1 MSVNEELQEHAEH
14 ASDPFSRKA
23 GAGMAIIAAFLAM
36 VAVYAHITTTEELL
50 SQQKASD
57 QWAYYQAKSIRRYE
71 SEVARDILGATG
83 GAAAARAAEKYA
95 ANFAR
100 YQKES
105 EEIQEKAREYE
116 RESAVMGKR
125 ALRLHFGEV
134 FLEIAIVLSSL
145 AILTRRYLFWYMGI
159 AGAVIGLA
167 GSATVFLLAH

>member
-1 MSVNEELQEHAEH
+1 MSVNEELREHAEH
-14 ASDPFSRKA
+14 ANDPFTRKA

-57 QWAYYQAKSIRRYE
+57 QWAFYQAKTVRRYE
-71 SEVARDILGATG
+71 SEVARDILTATG
-83 GAAAARAAEKYA
+83 GKAAAQAAEKYA

-100 YQKES
+100 YQKEG
-105 EEIQEKAREYE
+105 EQIQEKAREHE
-116 RESAVMGKR
+116 RESAMMGKR

-145 AILTRRYLFWYMGI
+145 AILTRRRLFWYLGI
-159 AGAVIGLA
+159 AGAVTGLSI
-167 GSATVFLLAH
+167 SATVFLLAH